1 MSMFIDDWLS
11 FVCKLQCV
19 SNKSL
24 MPNLVPSFHFFCF
37 FASIC
42 IWIVLFQFLRSI
54 LFIMA
59 LPKLPSNFKYKALF
73 YSRFFVVIPKPFA
86 PESPPLQILNDFH
99 LGSDPNVFSPSNT
112 IIVETIMNLEQ
123 DLELLKS
130 TTKKQKYELDQIQDV
145 GWNLL
150 KN

>member
-1 MSMFIDDWLS
+1 
-11 FVCKLQCV
+11 
-19 SNKSL
+19 
-24 MPNLVPSFHFFCF
+24 
-37 FASIC
+37 
-42 IWIVLFQFLRSI
+42 
-54 LFIMA
+54 MA

-130 TTKKQKYELDQIQDV
+130 TTKKQKYELD
-145 GWNLL
+145 
-150 KN
+150 